1 MSALSRRELTIPIG
15 HDAHVRAVAR
25 HTLGIWRPSV
35 AQPVQPFA
43 RLRYQREGGG
53 EPVEIVTWLP
63 GPHPDD
69 AAWWE
74 DLGLWVV
81 VQAA

>member
-1 MSALSRRELTIPIG
+1 MSAPSIPIG
-15 HDAHVRAVAR
+15 HDAQVRSRAR
-25 HTLGIWRPSV
+25 HRLGIWRPSL

-43 RLRYQREGGG
+43 RLRYQPEGDGPREIA
-53 EPVEIVTWLP
+53 VWLP

-74 DLGLWVV
+74 DLGLWIVDR
-81 VQAA
+81 AA

>member
-1 MSALSRRELTIPIG
+1 MPALTIAIG
-15 HDAHVRAVAR
+15 RDAQVRARAR
-25 HTLGIWRPSV
+25 HRLGVWRPPV
-35 AQPVQPFA
+35 CQPVQPFA
-43 RLRYQREGGG
+43 RLRYQSEGSGPREIA
-53 EPVEIVTWLP
+53 VWLP
-63 GPHPDD
+63 GPHPED